1 MSVSEAQSFQNP
13 QKGIGSFDME
23 DMALWH
29 HFIKTTASTLSSP
42 WGDELPTLALNCDY
56 LLHGILAVSALHVA
70 YLHPDQKDKYNRL
83 ASHHQD
89 LAFPALNKATT
100 SITPENAN
108 HLFAASTLLMVF
120 NFASFRSSAELVF
133 PFTQMS
139 TNEGASN
146 WIMCLR
152 GCSSIAWAAQAHIEA
167 GPLGFLITQ
176 GRALETSLQSGARPG
191 AEDEVSL
198 KQISDIV
205 LNLPSTKIETSL
217 DEMEA
222 YKDAVERLRNMLAAS
237 AQNLS
242 SIMERAIASMWPST
256 VSSTFIRLLSEKR
269 PPALII
275 MAHYCL
281 LLTNIEGCWY
291 LEHRGLHLFQGIER
305 ELGNEW
311 SAYIEHPRRVIADRS

>member
-1 MSVSEAQSFQNP
+1 
-13 QKGIGSFDME
+13 ME

-29 HFIKTTASTLSSP
+29 HFIKTTASTLSNP

-56 LLHGILAVSALHVA
+56 LLHGILAVSALHIA
-70 YLHPDQKDKYNRL
+70 YLHPDKKDKYNHL

-100 SITPENAN
+100 NITPENAN
-108 HLFAASTLLMVF
+108 NVFAASTLVMVS

-133 PFTQMS
+133 PLTQTS

-146 WIMCLR
+146 WIICLR
-152 GCSSIAWAAQAHIEA
+152 GCSSIAWTAQAHIEA
-167 GPLGFLITQ
+167 GPLGFLLTQ
-176 GRALETSLQSGARPG
+176 GRALETALQSGARPS
-191 AEDEVSL
+191 AEDEESL
-198 KQISDIV
+198 KQISEIV
-205 LNLPSTKIETSL
+205 LNLPSTKIETST
-217 DEMEA
+217 DEMET

-242 SIMERAIASMWPST
+242 SIMQRAITSIWPAT
-256 VSSTFIRLLSEKR
+256 VSNTFIRLLSEKR

-281 LLTNIEGCWY
+281 LLANINGCWY
-291 LEHRGLHLFQGIER
+291 LEHRGLHLFQSVER

-311 SAYIEHPRRVIADRS
+311 IAYIEHPRRVITGRS